1 MTSFISS
8 TGNKL
13 IDNKA
18 RLIWFKIQTSQIL
31 NNNLHNFCKK
41 KQSDFE
47 KEITFWAR
55 RVVVLINTLL
65 IC

>member
-1 MTSFISS
+1 MTSLISS
-8 TGNKL
+8 TGKKL

-41 KQSDFE
+41 NN
-47 KEITFWAR
+47 
-55 RVVVLINTLL
+55 LISNKRLL
-65 IC
+65 SGLGGLLC

>member
-1 MTSFISS
+1 MTSLISS
-8 TGNKL
+8 TGKKL

-41 KQSDFE
+41 PN
-47 KEITFWAR
+47 
-55 RVVVLINTLL
+55 LISKKRLPSGLGGLL
-65 IC
+65 C

>member
-1 MTSFISS
+1 MTSLISS
-8 TGNKL
+8 TGKKL

-41 KQSDFE
+41 NN
-47 KEITFWAR
+47 
-55 RVVVLINTLL
+55 LISKKRLPSGLGGLL
-65 IC
+65 C